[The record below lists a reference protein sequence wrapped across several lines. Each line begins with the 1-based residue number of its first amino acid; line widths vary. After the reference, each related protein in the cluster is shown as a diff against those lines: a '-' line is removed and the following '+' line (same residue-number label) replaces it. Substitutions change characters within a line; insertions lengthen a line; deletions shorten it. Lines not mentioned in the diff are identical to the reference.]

1 MLGVSHS
8 IELYRYSGIPDSS
21 TSQQKQIQRAYI
33 WGQTRRGSTGIPG
46 RTSLI
51 APLESMKQ
59 PKIIT
64 YVTATHWFNM
74 LVLNLI
80 Y

>member
-1 MLGVSHS
+1 MATCLESPTAYSRVEAFLTAQHHS
-8 IELYRYSGIPDSS
+8 
-21 TSQQKQIQRAYI
+21 KNIQRAYI

>member
-8 IELYRYSGIPDSS
+8 IQPCRGIPDSS
-21 TSQQKQIQRAYI
+21 TSQQEQIQTAYI
-33 WGQTRRGSTGIPG
+33 WGQTRRDTTGIPG